1 MDFRETKEFCKYAAP
16 AQKCPSTFKDCNA
29 TNCPIF
35 FSSCLDIDYEDC
47 EHYCPLIDKY
57 RDDARCAKQ
66 DYLSVKDELRG
77 IYEDNKR
84 SQDALAENIRQQD
97 IIKTELLQIVDKSV
111 DLIISALY
119 DLRDKLKESSKR
131 LEP

>member
-1 MDFRETKEFCKYAAP
+1 MEFKQITEFCKHAGP
-16 AQKCPSTFKDCNA
+16 GKLCPENFKHCNA
-29 TNCPIF
+29 DNCPLF
-35 FSSCLDIDYEDC
+35 MPNYNDGEC
-47 EHYCPLIDKY
+47 EHYCPIVDKY
-57 RDDARCAKQ
+57 RGDARRAKQ
-66 DYLSVKDELRG
+66 DYLSVKDELRE

-84 SQDALAENIRQQD
+84 SQETLADNLRQQD

-111 DLIISALY
+111 DLITSALY